1 MNNSILCGSS
11 CVKYILKYYKKD
23 CCVFSLKMMWTT
35 ELAIF
40 LKEKGIKD
48 IKKNVKEVIYIMLI

>member
-23 CCVFSLKMMWTT
+23 CCDFSLKMMWTT

-48 IKKNVKEVIYIMLI
+48 IKIKC